1 MSAKKLQH
9 LKNRIAPPFH
19 KILVVLILFLS
30 SIISTPILIGSSYSA
45 SSNTNSP
52 SVMAEEQLLLF
63 QEKFDII
70 VGKDDSVI
78 ASLEL
83 DGGLLRT
90 PLDLSKSELTYVNQI
105 DFIVA
110 NQSSFSKI
118 WTNPLWKYPD
128 GLVIKLTLRTQ
139 NYERIKAIYQFVNSV
154 VQQFCNVSLGV
165 FNIQNP
171 SLVDTVLYLVAP
183 ISYSQALI
191 LFDAIFKSDYQE
203 ENGNSVGIIEDM
215 LTESPTVY
223 AFGFSLVKRFGIITR
238 IIRTA
243 VVAQE

>member
-30 SIISTPILIGSSYSA
+30 SIVSTPILIGSAYSD
-45 SSNTNSP
+45 SSNTAP
-52 SVMAEEQLLLF
+52 LSVMAEELLLLF

-70 VGKDDSVI
+70 VGKADSVI

-90 PLDLSKSELTYVNQI
+90 PLDLSRPELTYVNQI

-128 GLVIKLTLRTQ
+128 GLVIKLT
-139 NYERIKAIYQFVNSV
+139 
-154 VQQFCNVSLGV
+154 
-165 FNIQNP
+165 
-171 SLVDTVLYLVAP
+171 
-183 ISYSQALI
+183 
-191 LFDAIFKSDYQE
+191 
-203 ENGNSVGIIEDM
+203 
-215 LTESPTVY
+215 
-223 AFGFSLVKRFGIITR
+223 
-238 IIRTA
+238 
-243 VVAQE
+243 